1 MSACRTTAIHLMAAI
16 EAAIEDGRMSNTLNP
31 LARRD

>member
-16 EAAIEDGRMSNTLNP
+16 EDGRMSNTLNS
-31 LARRD
+31 LVRRD